1 MNEQRLGE
9 NETTAEDLERFGYK
23 ETLKRD
29 FTLWSVFALAFA
41 FISPIVALYAI
52 FGLAFAAGGPA
63 FWWGFAVVLG
73 GQFLVA
79 LVFAELA
86 SRWPIEGS
94 IYQWSRRLWG
104 NGYGWFAGWAYMWT
118 LMIAMAAVAYG
129 AASFLAPL
137 VGIQDPGNTTLV
149 LLALVIV
156 AFGTF
161 ANTVARA
168 FLKIMV
174 GLSITAEFVASVAI
188 GTILLL
194 FYRENSISVIFDSFG
209 AGGGGSYLT
218 GPFLAAVAFIGWAFV
233 GFESAGAVAEE
244 VRDAERNVPKAVLLS
259 LVIVAS
265 VVMYAGLALILAIPN
280 IEAVV
285 AGNVQDPI
293 TGTLAEKLGAGI
305 TTPLFAMIVVGFTAS
320 FLALQTSVSRVIW
333 SFARDRAIPAA
344 GFFERL
350 SERDRLP
357 VNAIFVTAVITAS
370 FYLLTA
376 SDTVYTLLV
385 NFTTV
390 GFYIAFAFPVV
401 AALVTR
407 LRGRWREGAFS
418 LGRVGFAVNVLAAL
432 WVLFEIANIAW
443 PRYGDLPWYENWGV
457 VIAVLVL
464 AALGAIA
471 YMSLRDRIA
480 HLAHGLG
487 ETPEGA
493 ETSGGSTG
501 GASDNPGAEAE
512 ERRPSR

>member
-1 MNEQRLGE
+1 MERQEVRSGESSTLGQ
-9 NETTAEDLERFGYK
+9 FGY
-23 ETLKRD
+23 EESLKRD

-52 FGLAFAAGGPA
+52 FALAFAAGGPA
-63 FWWGFAVVLG
+63 FWWGFVVVLA

-118 LMIAMAAVAYG
+118 LVIAMAAVAYG
-129 AASFLAPL
+129 AASFLAPIL
-137 VGIQDPGNTTLV
+137 GIQSPGNTTLV
-149 LLALVIV
+149 LLALCVV

-161 ANTVARA
+161 ANTIARV

-194 FYRENSISVIFDSFG
+194 FYRENPISVIFDSFG
-209 AGGGGSYLT
+209 VGGEGFYLT
-218 GPFLAAVAFIGWAFV
+218 GSFLAAVAFIGWAFV

-244 VRDAERNVPKAVLLS
+244 VTDAPRNVPRAILLS
-259 LVIVAS
+259 LVIVAA
-265 VVMYAGLALILAIPN
+265 VVMYAALALILAIPN
-280 IEAVV
+280 LEAVV
-285 AGNVQDPI
+285 SGGVEDPI
-293 TGTLAEKLGAGI
+293 LDTLAAKLGAGI
-305 TTPLFAMIVVGFTAS
+305 TTPLFAMIVVGFMAS
-320 FLALQTSVSRVIW
+320 FLALQTSVSRVMW
-333 SFARDRAIPAA
+333 SFARDRAIPASA
-344 GFFERL
+344 FFERL

-357 VNAIFVTAVITAS
+357 INAIFFTAVVTAS
-370 FYLLTA
+370 FYLLTF

-401 AALVTR
+401 AALVAR
-407 LRGRWREGAFS
+407 LQGRWRRGPFN
-418 LGRVGFAVNVLAAL
+418 LGRVGFVVNVLAAI
-432 WVLFEIANIAW
+432 WVSFEIANIAW
-443 PRYGDLPWYENWGV
+443 PRASDLPWYENWGV
-457 VIAVLVL
+457 VIMVLLL
-464 AALGAIA
+464 AILGAIA
-471 YMSLRDRIA
+471 YLSLRGRIA

-487 ETPEGA
+487 ETPEDVQTPG
-493 ETSGGSTG
+493 TPLH
-501 GASDNPGAEAE
+501 GASETPGAEAE
-512 ERRPSR
+512 KR